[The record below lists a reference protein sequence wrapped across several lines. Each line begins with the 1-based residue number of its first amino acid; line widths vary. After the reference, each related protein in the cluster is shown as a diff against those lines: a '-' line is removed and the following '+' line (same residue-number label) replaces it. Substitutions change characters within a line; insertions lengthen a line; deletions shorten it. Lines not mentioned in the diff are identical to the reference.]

1 MNIRQN
7 NNNNRRRGRGNNSN
21 NNNNRGSNRS
31 GGVDHQNSIDNRAR
45 GNASQMLDKYK
56 KLAQDAQ
63 LNDDRVNAEYY
74 LQFADHYFRVLADYR
89 ARNESKQEER
99 RPRDDD
105 RGFDRYQGENDQE
118 NERGAEGETDF
129 SETADTE
136 EQPRRQEREPRERE
150 PRERDTKERAPKERG
165 SRDRKPRRP
174 REDEQSADRFE
185 ERDSIDLAVLPPS
198 ISISDSADADEGE
211 KPARKPRARR
221 AKPAKDDSE
230 AVATA
235 AE

>member
-21 NNNNRGSNRS
+21 NNNNNRGNNRG

-89 ARNESKQEER
+89 ARNESKQEDR
-99 RPRDDD
+99 RPRDED

-118 NERGAEGETDF
+118 NERSAEGETDF
-129 SETADTE
+129 SETEDTE
-136 EQPRRQEREPRERE
+136 EQPRRQEREPRER
-150 PRERDTKERAPKERG
+150 DAKDRAPKERG

-174 REDEQSADRFE
+174 REDDQSADRIE

-198 ISISDSADADEGE
+198 ISISDAANEVDDE

-221 AKPAKDDSE
+221 AKPAKDDSD